1 MNLEK
6 LLANNKLVK
15 YEPTKR
21 QIDELLD
28 LVKRDLNDAKISA
41 LSLDRRFISLYSA
54 AQTLATIVLYKN
66 GYRTRGEGH
75 HRTTFEAA
83 SILLPKEVDILEY
96 FDRCRILRNKS
107 EYERSG
113 IVSEAEAKSLEK
125 RVNYFRGVI
134 EKIV

>member
-1 MNLEK
+1 MSLEK
-6 LLANNKLVK
+6 LLSNKKLVK
-15 YEPTKR
+15 YEPTKK
-21 QIDELLD
+21 QISELSD
-28 LVKRDLNDAKISA
+28 LIERDINDSKIPA

-54 AQTLATIVLYKN
+54 AQTLATIVLYIN

-83 SILLPKEVDILEY
+83 TILLPKEASVLEY

-113 IVSEAEAKSLEK
+113 IVSEAEVKSLEK
-125 RVNYFRGVI
+125 KVHYFKGMVQTLF
-134 EKIV
+134 